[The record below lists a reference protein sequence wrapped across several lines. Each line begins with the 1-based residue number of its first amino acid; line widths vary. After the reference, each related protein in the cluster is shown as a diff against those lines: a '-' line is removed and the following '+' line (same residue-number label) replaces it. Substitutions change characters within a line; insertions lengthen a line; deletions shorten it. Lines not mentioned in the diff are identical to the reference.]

1 MLLHDLQALQEMQ
14 ARDTSRKE
22 LNNML
27 EFMIK
32 LIFFPII
39 MMIWLLKLVFWV
51 PVVILGLIFDDGGPG
66 PGRW

>member
-1 MLLHDLQALQEMQ
+1 
-14 ARDTSRKE
+14 
-22 LNNML
+22 ML